1 MKIVSKIHQKSI
13 KHQWKWGT
21 WGRPGA
27 TLGVFGL
34 MLVESD
40 EFGPHFGRDFFHF
53 FAPRWV
59 LDEFWGGFGGQVGA
73 KLGPSWGQVG
83 IKIDKKRCQKKN
95 EKKIASWRHL
105 GANLAPSW
113 PPKNSQN
120 GAKLGAKSIQV
131 WCWFESCFW
140 KDFGIIFSS
149 ILYTT

>member
-1 MKIVSKIHQKSI
+1 MNIVSKIHQKSI
-13 KHQWKWGT
+13 KNPWKWGT

-40 EFGPHFGRDFFHF
+40 EFGPHFGWIFFTF
-53 FAPRWV
+53 SLQDGSWMS
-59 LDEFWGGFGGQVGA
+59 FGVDLGA

-113 PPKNSQN
+113 PPKTSQN